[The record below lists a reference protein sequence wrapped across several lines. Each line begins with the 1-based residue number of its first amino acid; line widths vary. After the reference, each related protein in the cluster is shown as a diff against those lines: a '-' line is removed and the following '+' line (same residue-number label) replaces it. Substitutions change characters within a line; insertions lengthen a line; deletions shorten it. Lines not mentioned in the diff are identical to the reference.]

1 MSFVKVGV
9 YQGFGKVRNG
19 IETKQNMA
27 KSTMSGGKLDDHS
40 LTMQTKMLYRFY
52 FPTNTIF

>member
-1 MSFVKVGV
+1 MSFVKVDV
-9 YQGFGKVRNG
+9 NQGFGKVRNG

-40 LTMQTKMLYRFY
+40 V
-52 FPTNTIF
+52 